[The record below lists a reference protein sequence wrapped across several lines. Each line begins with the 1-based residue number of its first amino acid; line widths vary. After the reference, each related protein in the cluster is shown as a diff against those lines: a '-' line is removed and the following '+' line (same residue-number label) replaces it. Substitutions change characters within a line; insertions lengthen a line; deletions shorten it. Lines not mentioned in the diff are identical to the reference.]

1 MLKSLTYQQ
10 KLKWLGIVA
19 ILSFVIVYTLA
30 VKKTFEE
37 KSTCE
42 EKQKTLEFSKD
53 LDNKLAQIKMELV
66 KLERVT
72 GQKPDSSKKVIALLL
87 ESISE
92 YCNKNGCILKEIPR
106 PIYSKDPNFDIE
118 TNVITVEG
126 DYAQLLNLLY
136 LLEQKEKS
144 GGRLS
149 SLYFSTKKN
158 NNTKRINLEL
168 TMYFQEFNKLQNE
181 SN

>member
-53 LDNKLAQIKMELV
+53 LDNKLAQIKNKTKQNGLSNISIPLCFYYRIKIFLFV
-66 KLERVT
+66 K
-72 GQKPDSSKKVIALLL
+72 
-87 ESISE
+87 
-92 YCNKNGCILKEIPR
+92 
-106 PIYSKDPNFDIE
+106 
-118 TNVITVEG
+118 
-126 DYAQLLNLLY
+126 
-136 LLEQKEKS
+136 
-144 GGRLS
+144 
-149 SLYFSTKKN
+149 FS
-158 NNTKRINLEL
+158 
-168 TMYFQEFNKLQNE
+168 Y
-181 SN
+181 